1 MTGYD
6 AVKRA
11 MNLLGYSAEEG
22 ERYETNSASVNGLGI
37 IKQISSDLGCG
48 IISSLSAS
56 LEISPEK
63 EEALC
68 YGTAMLLALREGDA
82 EKNRLFAEIYNQK
95 RGTALAGLTHIKDCL
110 PKVTVG

>member
-37 IKQISSDLGCG
+37 VNQISSDLGCG
-48 IISSLSAS
+48 I
-56 LEISPEK
+56 ISPEK

-110 PKVTVG
+110 PKVMVG

>member
-6 AVKRA
+6 VINRA
-11 MNLLGYSAEEG
+11 MNLLGYSGEEG
-22 ERYETNSASVNGLGI
+22 ERFESNDASLSGLEI
-37 IKQISSDLGCG
+37 IKQILSDLSCG
-48 IISSLSAS
+48 IISSLSDS
-56 LEISPEK
+56 LEILPEK

-82 EKNRLFAEIYNQK
+82 DKNQLFAEIYNQK

-110 PKVTVG
+110 PYVTVG